1 MERKEDISGG
11 EFWKWRCGSTRV
23 VGSVRFRAH
32 CPSSGRFGV
41 PWERKLFSAELL
53 TYRVEIA
60 SNAITLKIGGAE
72 WETSCRIF
80 ALPSDNCAAHRH
92 LPSLQ
97 CFPSRWESALRQ
109 LFSAWSMGYWL
120 ILIRTGMRTGW
131 CMWNCAKRMTGDRS
145 WL

>member
-1 MERKEDISGG
+1 MERKEDISGK
-11 EFWKWRCGSTRV
+11 EFLEIAMGGAMSS
-23 VGSVRFRAH
+23 GAMSDSEP

-41 PWERKLFSAELL
+41 PFREKLFSTELL
-53 TYRVEIA
+53 TYRVEFA
-60 SNAITLKIGGAE
+60 SNAITPKIGGAE

-80 ALPSDNCAAHRH
+80 ALLSDNCAVHRH
-92 LPSLQ
+92 LPSLR

-131 CMWNCAKRMTGDRS
+131 CMWNCAKRATGGRS